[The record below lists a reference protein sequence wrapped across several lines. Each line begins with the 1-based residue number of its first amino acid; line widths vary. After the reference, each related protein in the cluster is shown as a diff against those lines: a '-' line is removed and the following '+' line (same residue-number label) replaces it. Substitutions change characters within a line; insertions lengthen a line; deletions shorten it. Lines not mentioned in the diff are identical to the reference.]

1 MKAWVKGVIA
11 GAVIAAI
18 GVIILIAGLYFNDWN
33 YAYGAGNITMET
45 AEFDSEPV
53 NSILINVDS
62 SAVKTEY
69 YEGEKIIVDYP
80 VSERYVSEVVL
91 TDKSLRISGRHRRFW
106 WQILSFNFGNLPEI
120 TIKLPFDKVVDL
132 TLNMDAGKARIASG
146 AFGKIDLKL
155 SAGDVHLDDVVCE
168 NFNAELDA
176 GYIQTKNI
184 ACTNFN
190 ADLNAGSVKTGN
202 VVCSNFKADLNAGYL
217 SAESVK
223 ATNVTCVATAGKI
236 KLDGVTSETANFNI
250 SAGKVAATFT
260 GKQSDYNISVHK
272 SAGECNVESSSSESN
287 RFIIVNVSAGSAELN
302 FA

>member
-176 GYIQTKNI
+176 GYIQT
-184 ACTNFN
+184 
-190 ADLNAGSVKTGN
+190 GN

-223 ATNVTCVATAGKI
+223 GTNVTCVATAGKI

-272 SAGECNVESSSSESN
+272 SAGKCNVESSSSDSDQY
-287 RFIIVNVSAGSAELN
+287 IIVNISSGSAELN

>member
-106 WQILSFNFGNLPEI
+106 WQILSFNFGSLPEI
-120 TIKLPFDKVVDL
+120 TVKLPINKVVGL
-132 TLNMDAGKARIASG
+132 TLNIDAGTASIASG
-146 AFGKIDLKL
+146 TFGKIDLKL
-155 SAGDVHLDDVVCE
+155 VAGEVRLDDVVCE

-176 GYIQTKNI
+176 GSIKTGNI
-184 ACTNFN
+184 VCTDFNADLDAGSIKTGNIVCTNFN
-190 ADLNAGSVKTGN
+190 ADL
-202 VVCSNFKADLNAGYL
+202 DAGYF
-217 SAESVK
+217 SAAAIKS
-223 ATNVTCVATAGKI
+223 ASITCVATAGKI
-236 KLDGVTSETANFNI
+236 KLNSIMSGTTKFNI
-250 SAGKVAATFT
+250 SAGEVEATFT

-272 SAGECNVESSSSESN
+272 SAGKCNVESSSSDSDQY
-287 RFIIVNVSAGSAELN
+287 IIVNISSGSAELN